1 MKTQNSNTETEKKEK
16 EYYVEMTTNNGVTYF
31 QEVRR
36 RDGAILYS
44 NVSLSRVADRFFH
57 PTYKDGT
64 PVVL

>member
-1 MKTQNSNTETEKKEK
+1 MKTQNTNQKERPA
-16 EYYVEMTTNNGVTYF
+16 YYVEQVTNNGVTYF

-44 NVSLSRVADRFFH
+44 NVSLSRVADRILR

>member
-1 MKTQNSNTETEKKEK
+1 MKNQNTKKA
-16 EYYVEMTTNNGVTYF
+16 YYIEMVTNNGVTYF

-44 NVSLSRVADRFFH
+44 NVSLSRVSDRIFR

-64 PVVL
+64 PVIL

>member
-1 MKTQNSNTETEKKEK
+1 MTTQNQIPA
-16 EYYVEMTTNNGVTYF
+16 YYVEQVTNNGVTYF
-31 QEVRR
+31 QLIRR

-44 NVSLSRVADRFFH
+44 NVSLSRVADKLLY

>member
-1 MKTQNSNTETEKKEK
+1 MKTQNQNTESGNKLRG
-16 EYYVEMTTNNGVTYF
+16 YYVEQVTNNGVTYF

-44 NVSLSRVADRFFH
+44 NVSLTRVADRIFK
-57 PTYKDGT
+57 PTYEDGT